1 MRLTL
6 RLGVLM
12 LGRGA
17 QTHEVERALRGVLS
31 GFGLS
36 TADAVITNTTVSV
49 SDIASD
55 DAAATTV
62 IQPVRD
68 WRPDLNQ
75 LTAAATLAA
84 AIRAGHTDLEAAEA
98 ELDHLVVAK
107 HPYPRWLRFAAPALL
122 SFAVTILFHGSL
134 GDAATTLAI
143 GLLLQPPLEWI
154 ERSELP
160 HFFQVVFGV
169 AATTLIVVLLVD
181 AGLPIEGSLVLTG
194 SLLRFLP
201 GAELVSGMHD
211 LIAGAYM
218 SGIVRLAE
226 VVLLGAA
233 IAGSASL
240 MLTFAER
247 LDVQLQITAAGGVD
261 WPAVAIVAA
270 GATAVAFNACRL
282 GVPPRRLLSVV
293 ALGALAVIIAQG
305 FSPLFEELSPNAR
318 TLLAAFAIGTLGTLL
333 AYRRRTP
340 AAIWTVPAILPL
352 LPDPATL
359 LPLLAET
366 EAAEQALQ
374 GQAFQTA
381 FAVGVGVAT
390 GSIAVATYQ
399 RSRERYLKPVVDAM
413 SDGIT
418 NHVVEPARR
427 LGRRRRRRTPPAP
440 SDDSGSAPRSLDDGR
455 S

>member
-1 MRLTL
+1 MT
-6 RLGVLM
+6 
-12 LGRGA
+12 
-17 QTHEVERALRGVLS
+17 
-31 GFGLS
+31 
-36 TADAVITNTTVSV
+36 TA
-49 SDIASD
+49 
-55 DAAATTV
+55 

-84 AIRAGHTDLEAAEA
+84 SIRDGATDLDAAEA
-98 ELDHLVVAK
+98 EFDRIAAAP
-107 HPYPRWLRFAAPALL
+107 HPYPRWLRFVAPALL

-143 GLLLQPPLEWI
+143 GLALQPALEWI

-169 AATTLIVVLLVD
+169 AATALIVVLLVD

-211 LIAGAYM
+211 LIAGAYL
-218 SGIVRLAE
+218 SGIARLAE
-226 VVLLGAA
+226 VLLLGAA

-240 MLTFAER
+240 VLTFAEQ
-247 LDVQLQITAAGGVD
+247 LDVDLQITAAGGVD
-261 WPAVAIVAA
+261 WPAAAIVAA

-293 ALGALAVIIAQG
+293 ALGALAVIVTQG
-305 FSPLFEELSPNAR
+305 FIPPSNDLSPNAR
-318 TLLAAFAIGTLGTLL
+318 TLLAAVAIGALGTLL

-340 AAIWTVPAILPL
+340 VAVWTVPAILPL

-359 LPLLAET
+359 LPLLAQT
-366 EAAEQALQ
+366 QTAEQALQ
-374 GQAFQTA
+374 GRAFQTA
-381 FAVGVGVAT
+381 FAIGVGVAT

-399 RSRERYLKPVVDAM
+399 RSRERYLRPAVDAM
-413 SDGIT
+413 SEGIT
-418 NHVVEPARR
+418 HRFVEPARR
-427 LGRRRRRRTPPAP
+427 FGQRRRRTDRPAP
-440 SDDSGSAPRSLDDGR
+440 IPDSGSAPRP
-455 S
+455 